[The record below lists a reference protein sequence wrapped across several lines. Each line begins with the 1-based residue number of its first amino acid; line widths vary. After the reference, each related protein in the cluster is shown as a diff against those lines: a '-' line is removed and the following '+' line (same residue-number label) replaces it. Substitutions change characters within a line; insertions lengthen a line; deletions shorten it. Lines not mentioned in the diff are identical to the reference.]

1 MEQFRRKCTA
11 PTPQHAYRCPKTPYA
26 ALKSAASIF
35 EHRNVC
41 EVGNRALPSYGPSF
55 VATKKQVAWRRRLQE
70 DDGTKYDDTNH
81 ERLDEPLEWDTRP
94 GAIQCSTIPPAGLFY
109 L

>member
-11 PTPQHAYRCPKTPYA
+11 LTPPIACRCPKTPYA

-41 EVGNRALPSYGPSF
+41 EVGDRALPSYGPSF

-70 DDGTKYDDTNH
+70 DHDTKYADTNH
-81 ERLDEPLEWDTRP
+81 ERLIDEPLEWDTRP
-94 GAIQCSTIPPAGLFY
+94 GAIQYSTIPPA
-109 L
+109 